1 MGKPRCYVEDYVSAT
16 EELIK
21 EIREIID
28 ITETYMRKYVDVS
41 AILKLLKYPL
51 PRASDVFPELMTDD
65 NNDED
70 DDDDDDDDIDD
81 DDIDD
86 EYVEMM
92 SKKVEQLDNERD
104 QVSMEMTQTVM
115 MMGHLSLGKGGVHPH
130 MHIHNDKIVSISK
143 RFATQVDKA
152 IEIYHEKLGLPPYV
166 NPIIKPIIKHGS
178 RYFLVEMFKRM
189 EQQHS
194 E

>member
-1 MGKPRCYVEDYVSAT
+1 MGKPRVYVEDYVSAT

-28 ITETYMRKYVDVS
+28 ITETYMGKYVDIP

-51 PRASDVFPELMTDD
+51 PRACDVFPELITDD
-65 NNDED
+65 NND
-70 DDDDDDDDIDD
+70 DDDDDDGDD
-81 DDIDD
+81 DDSDD
-86 EYVEMM
+86 EFVEMM
-92 SKKVEQLDNERD
+92 SKKVEQLDNELD

-115 MMGHLSLGKGGVHPH
+115 MMGHLALGKGGVHPH

-166 NPIIKPIIKHGS
+166 NPIIKPIAKHGS